1 MERWYV
7 PVSFPWATM
16 LPLMAARS
24 SSAVAPGASVICFD
38 TAETVKTSLKLDR
51 TLWKRAHLRAMDDGV
66 DLQTVVGRA
75 LEAYLK
81 GGAK

>member
-1 MERWYV
+1 MRRE
-7 PVSFPWATM
+7 AK
-16 LPLMAARS
+16 A
-24 SSAVAPGASVICFD
+24 
-38 TAETVKTSLKLDR
+38 AETVKTSLKLDR